1 VLTESHEVLLQTKS
15 DAKSI
20 LSSESELRA
29 FESYLTEAG
38 LKFSDLG
45 AGVTAA
51 DWLTDVM
58 SLISSSV

>member
-1 VLTESHEVLLQTKS
+1 VLLQTKS

-29 FESYLTEAG
+29 FESYLGETG
-38 LKFSDLG
+38 LKFSELG